1 MGIVYRVLQVK
12 ISHSKSCTLVLL
24 SHLWLTSVEWRP
36 IIISLQSNQSL
47 TLHQQPEN
55 VTVLVRE
62 LVEKK
67 VSPVLAEKVK
77 WHQNVFIWL

>member
-1 MGIVYRVLQVK
+1 MGTVDQVLQVK
-12 ISHSKSCTLVLL
+12 ISHSQSCTLVLL

-36 IIISLQSNQSL
+36 IIISLQSNPSL

-62 LVEKK
+62 LVEEK

-77 WHQNVFIWL
+77 WQQNVFIWL